1 MEINDK
7 ESLSIEYIHSLFE
20 TYKDDDFMLNKIHNY
35 ITQQLP
41 PIFEQMKKTHD
52 EKVQRIEDL
61 SNEQINFINTFLVN
75 YQYFYVSSTE
85 KFFYYDG
92 THYIVNTEDDI
103 LHHIL
108 TTITRERNLLCWKQ
122 KTKTIVMKKIKE
134 NSLLKT
140 VPESETIQNV
150 IDCLYP
156 VLFESRIEA
165 KYFLCIIGDSILKKN
180 TELIHFIDGNAKPL
194 LRELNEMSQLLMGAN
209 IHTTFKHKYYEHDY
223 SCCRLLK
230 IKDTVRNDNIW
241 RPIVVNAT
249 LDLLCVAC
257 HYSQRY
263 ESADRFLLKSTNG
276 EIIADSVF
284 YLKGLNQETL
294 ADDFVENFLEIRKTP
309 LLVSTGSPTQ
319 TRENIR
325 NFVSTTT
332 TDGQVLSMD
341 SIITKT
347 TQTQITWKDMLYLWK
362 QFIETKNIPNV
373 ISQQSLKSI
382 LTTKKLTDY
391 YREQSDAFIGI
402 TCKHLPGIQKF
413 IDFWNETVVVKEDEY
428 DYEIGEL
435 CFLYKKWCE
444 NVNHNINHNINKNS
458 NSKNTLNDKQ
468 ILDLISYFYPSI
480 EVEKDKYVYKIFCCL
495 WNKKEDIQNALA
507 ELKKTIIGTAGV
519 GSNNTN
525 VKISIYDA
533 YIFYCK
539 YANQIHNNN
548 EQIVSK
554 SYFEKYVF
562 ENLVDFVVNSKY
574 ISMNWVFFEG

>member
-1 MEINDK
+1 MEHADK
-7 ESLSIEYIHSLFE
+7 QQQSMEYIRLQYDI
-20 TYKDDDFMLNKIHNY
+20 YKDDEYMINKIHNY

-41 PIFEQMKKTHD
+41 SIFEQMKKTHD

-61 SNEQINFINTFLVN
+61 SNEQINFINSFLAN
-75 YQYFYVSSTE
+75 HQYFYVSSTE
-85 KFFYYDG
+85 KFFFYDG
-92 THYIVNTEDDI
+92 VHYIVNTEDDI
-103 LHHIL
+103 LYHIL
-108 TTITRERNLLCWKQ
+108 TTITRDRSLLCWKQ
-122 KTKTIVMKKIKE
+122 KTKVIIMKKIKE

-140 VPESETIQNV
+140 VPESDTIQNV

-165 KYFLCIIGDSILKKN
+165 KYFLCVLGDNILKKN
-180 TELIHFIDGNAKPL
+180 TNLIHFIDANAKPL
-194 LRELNEMSQLLMGAN
+194 IRELNEISQLLLGAN

-230 IKDTVRNDNIW
+230 IKDTVKNENIW
-241 RPIVVNAT
+241 RPIVVNTT

-263 ESADRFLLKSTNG
+263 ESSDRFLMKSTNG
-276 EIIADSVF
+276 ELIAESVF
-284 YLKGLNQETL
+284 YLKELNQDTL
-294 ADDFVENFLEIRKTP
+294 ADVFVENFLEIRKIP
-309 LLVSTGSPTQ
+309 MLLSTSSPSQ
-319 TRENIR
+319 THENNRKNANEI
-325 NFVSTTT
+325 
-332 TDGQVLSMD
+332 QVLSID

-347 TQTQITWKDMLYLWK
+347 MQTQITWKDMLYLWK

-373 ISQQSLKSI
+373 ISQQSLKMI
-382 LTTKKLTDY
+382 LTTKKLTEY

-402 TCKHLPGIQKF
+402 TCKHLPVIQKF
-413 IDFWNETVVVKEDEY
+413 IDFWNDTVIVKEDEY

-444 NVNHNINHNINKNS
+444 NNTNNS
-458 NSKNTLNDKQ
+458 SKNVLNDKQ

-480 EVEKDKYVYKIFCCL
+480 EIEKDKYVYKIYCSL
-495 WNKKEDIQNALA
+495 WNKKEDIKNALA
-507 ELKKTIIGTAGV
+507 ELKKTIMVSASV
-519 GSNNTN
+519 SSSNN

-539 YANQIHNNN
+539 YASQIHNNN

-554 SYFEKYVF
+554 SYFEKYVL
-562 ENLVDFVVNSKY
+562 ENLVDFIVNTKY
-574 ISMNWVFFEG
+574 ISMDWVFYEA

>member
-1 MEINDK
+1 METTDK
-7 ESLSIEYIHSLFE
+7 QTQSIEYIHQLYNL
-20 TYKDDDFMLNKIHNY
+20 YKDDEYMINKIHNY
-35 ITQQLP
+35 VTQQLP
-41 PIFEQMKKTHD
+41 LIFEQMKKTHD

-61 SNEQINFINTFLVN
+61 SNEQINFINAFLVN
-75 YQYFYVSSTE
+75 YQYFYISSTE

-92 THYIVNTEDDI
+92 VHYIVNTEDDI

-122 KTKTIVMKKIKE
+122 KTKSIVMKKIKE

-165 KYFLCIIGDSILKKN
+165 KYFLCVIGDNILKKN
-180 TELIHFIDGNAKPL
+180 TDLIHFIDGNAKHL
-194 LRELNEMSQLLMGAN
+194 LRELNEISQLLLGAN

-230 IKDTVRNDNIW
+230 IKDTIRNDNIW

-257 HYSQRY
+257 HYSHRY
-263 ESADRFLLKSTNG
+263 ESADRFLIKSTNG
-276 EIIADSVF
+276 ELIAENVF
-284 YLKGLNQETL
+284 YLKELNQETL
-294 ADDFVENFLEIRKTP
+294 ADDFIENFLEIRKTP
-309 LLVSTGSPTQ
+309 M
-319 TRENIR
+319 II
-325 NFVSTTT
+325 STTSPIQKNT
-332 TDGQVLSMD
+332 NNRKFANDGQVLSME

-373 ISQQSLKSI
+373 ISQQTLKTI

-391 YREQSDAFIGI
+391 YREHNDAFIGI
-402 TCKHLPGIQKF
+402 TCKHLPVIQKF
-413 IDFWNETVVVKEDEY
+413 IDFWNETVVIKEDEY

-444 NVNHNINHNINKNS
+444 TNNKNN
-458 NSKNTLNDKQ
+458 NSKNLLNEKQ
-468 ILDLISYFYPSI
+468 LLDLISYFYPSI
-480 EVEKDKYVYKIFCCL
+480 EVEKDKYVYKIYCSL
-495 WNKKEDIQNALA
+495 WNKKEDVQNALG
-507 ELKKTIIGTAGV
+507 ELKKTIIETADV

-554 SYFEKYVF
+554 SYFEKYVL
-562 ENLVDFVVNSKY
+562 ENLVDYIVSSKY
-574 ISMNWVFFEG
+574 ISIDWVFFKA